1 MEDTY
6 RAYYIKE
13 FFKWIGLS
21 YVAVV
26 NKPGRNIF
34 DNEKYLEF
42 DVIVNYNDAI
52 ENDQCL
58 KIQERTKN
66 TLISVSDRDERSE
79 EYLLHALLCKIVGSA
94 FNGNSDM
101 LDLLTDIADI
111 YVNEHAVDLI
121 YEYTFILL
129 PEIPENISEEI
140 LKRIIDIEK
149 KVEDLIRDNR
159 AWEKNKGLEYAL
171 YAMYYSRKQI
181 NEFQWIKKRP
191 LIYDTEKYLNEV
203 NEIYRYDEKFFKVES
218 LKAKVAEFDNRFSA
232 LPKFFL
238 ENAIQDCSINLC
250 KSYHYYTLG
259 KWKERNNELYEASVS
274 YQKSF
279 SEDSTNYKTIFK
291 LAVEQKR
298 LEDNV
303 MVERLFKEIIN
314 ELSALFA
321 YKEEMPLR
329 KIEYLYKAYISIAGV
344 CEEQI
349 QSQYYEK
356 ARECLEYIELMIIE
370 PDKKDFALQLYG
382 SERVKKSIAE
392 AMRLRLG
399 SNIWNCV
406 QGETEE
412 NKNEKTDR

>member
-79 EYLLHALLCKIVGSA
+79 EYLLHALLCEIVESV
-94 FNGNSDM
+94 FDGNVDM
-101 LDLLTDIADI
+101 LELLTDIADI
-111 YVNEHAVDLI
+111 YMNEHAVDLL

-129 PEIPENISEEI
+129 SGIPEDIGEEI
-140 LKRIIDIEK
+140 LNRITSIEEQ
-149 KVEDLIRDNR
+149 VEKLIQNNR
-159 AWEKNKGLEYAL
+159 ALDKNKGLEYAL

-181 NEFQWIKKRP
+181 NEFQWMKKRP

-203 NEIYRYDEKFFKVES
+203 NEIYHYDEKFFKVES

-238 ENAIQDCSINLC
+238 ENAIQDCPISLC
-250 KSYHYYTLG
+250 KSYHFYTLG
-259 KWKERNNELYEASVS
+259 KWKERNSELFEASVS
-274 YQKSF
+274 YRKAYF
-279 SEDSTNYKTIFK
+279 EDPSNFKTIFK

-298 LEDNV
+298 LEDNLLA
-303 MVERLFKEIIN
+303 ESLFREIIR
-314 ELSALFA
+314 ELSVLFTC
-321 YKEEMPLR
+321 KEEMSLR
-329 KIEYLYKAYISIAGV
+329 EIEYLYKAYMLIASV
-344 CEEQI
+344 CEEQF
-349 QSQYYEK
+349 QNRYYEK
-356 ARECLEYIELMIIE
+356 AKECLEYIESMIIE
-370 PDKKDFALQLYG
+370 SDKKDFALKMYG
-382 SERVKKSIAE
+382 SEQVKKSIAE
-392 AMRLRLG
+392 AMRFRLG

-406 QGETEE
+406 QGKMEE
-412 NKNEKTDR
+412 DENEKTEG